1 MFASLQR
8 PTSDPASTYRGIQ
21 DTACRTPYCAIPSWR
36 QWRYAIF
43 LLYASFSFSRANLPR
58 GYSSGPFGNSRQR
71 HAFSCAPLDSA
82 SASPSALDPLGP
94 AQPAVACALKPVSR
108 AADAEIINQPGSA
121 RLPTYVK
128 VSAPLLYKPLP
139 RTSSLVYVAPP
150 IVKSASAIVATEP
163 KTLEKDARYMAY
175 PKYSFNYGVIDGY
188 TGDSKSAWEERDG
201 DTVKGEYSV
210 VEADGTI
217 RTVSYTADDRN
228 GFNAVVTRS
237 EPPKNTKS
245 AVEVKTF
252 VPVAIF
258 ARDRRKI

>member
-1 MFASLQR
+1 MFFTMRKCSLEE
-8 PTSDPASTYRGIQ
+8 TTYNMIL
-21 DTACRTPYCAIPSWR
+21 
-36 QWRYAIF
+36 F
-43 LLYASFSFSRANLPR
+43 LCTLLLSFSRANLLQE
-58 GYSSGPFGNSRQR
+58 YSSQPFQNSRQAYACTPIDSTSLD
-71 HAFSCAPLDSA
+71 AF
-82 SASPSALDPLGP
+82 GP
-94 AQPAVACALKPVSR
+94 TIACALKFASMKSKVSGP
-108 AADAEIINQPGSA
+108 ESHIPS
-121 RLPTYVK
+121 PTYVK

-139 RTSSLVYVAPP
+139 RTSSLVYIAPP

-163 KTLEKDARYMAY
+163 KSLEKDIQNMAY

-210 VEADGTI
+210 VEADGSI

-245 AVEVKTF
+245 AAEIKTF
-252 VPVAIF
+252 IPGVIF
-258 ARDRRKI
+258 TNDRHNI